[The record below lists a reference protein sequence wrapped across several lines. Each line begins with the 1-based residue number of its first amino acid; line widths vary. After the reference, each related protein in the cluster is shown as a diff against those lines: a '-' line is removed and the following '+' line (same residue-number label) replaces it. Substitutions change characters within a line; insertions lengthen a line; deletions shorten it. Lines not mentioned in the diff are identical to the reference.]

1 MKKQDEGLS
10 VSKDLSIEERKKIL
24 LDTQIDKDMSY
35 SERLAQ
41 LKRRYG
47 VQIMETDIEIAGFF
61 IAQIGEKTIKIEI
74 KNADDVM
81 AIVPIS
87 NNTITITKK

>member
-1 MKKQDEGLS
+1 MKEQDEGLS

-41 LKRRYG
+41 LKRRHG
-47 VQIMETDIEIAGFF
+47 VQIMETDIEITGFF

-87 NNTITITKK
+87 NNIITITKK

>member
-1 MKKQDEGLS
+1 MN
-10 VSKDLSIEERKKIL
+10 
-24 LDTQIDKDMSY
+24 
-35 SERLAQ
+35 
-41 LKRRYG
+41 
-47 VQIMETDIEIAGFF
+47 TDSIEIAGFF
-61 IAQIGEKTIKIEI
+61 VAQIGEKTIKLEI